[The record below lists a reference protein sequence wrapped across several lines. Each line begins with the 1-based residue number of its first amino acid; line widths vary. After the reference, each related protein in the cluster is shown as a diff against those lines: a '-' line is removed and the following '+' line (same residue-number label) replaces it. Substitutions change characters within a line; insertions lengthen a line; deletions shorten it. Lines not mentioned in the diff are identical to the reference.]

1 MRPGIPFKSA
11 RRTSAK
17 DFMSE
22 KLEDIEAPVPGG
34 NAQMEWVSDIMA
46 EMIRRLDL
54 KYIAMNPGAS
64 YRGLHDSLVN
74 YLGNRNPQML
84 LTLHEEHAVSIAH
97 GYARVTDAPMG
108 CLLHSNVGLMHGLMA
123 IFNAWVNR
131 APIVMFGATGPVDAD
146 IRRPWVDWVHTAQ
159 DQGALLRNYTKW
171 DDQPTSAPALCESF
185 LRAFQIACTAPKGPT
200 YVCLDAGLQE
210 TRLDGPFELP
220 DPARFGPGPAPAPSQ
235 DTLDE
240 MARLLAGA
248 RRPLI
253 LVGRVSRK
261 ADDWD
266 RRIRLAE
273 ALGAKVISELRA
285 GAGFPTEHPLHV
297 YPPRYT
303 PARDALDLMR
313 SADVILALDS
323 FDLAGWFKLMAAPA
337 GPKATVIHCSV
348 DSYNHN
354 GWGKDHLALPAVDLR
369 VLAEPDAAVKLLLP
383 LAEREMQ
390 GKPKKWDAMTLDRQA
405 QASTP
410 HSGGAITNHDL
421 ADCLA
426 ELREGRKF
434 TFTRLPIGWASDRYH
449 FREPLDYLGTDGGGG
464 LGSGPGMAVGV
475 GLALRGTDRIA
486 ITVIGDGDFTQGAT
500 ALWTAAHY
508 RIPVLVI
515 VANNRSNFNDEIHQG
530 QVARER
536 GRPVENKWIGMRLS
550 DPNIDLAALARAQGV
565 EAEGPIGNVA
575 ELRPALEKAI
585 AAVEGGRPYFLDIL
599 VEPGYASLLMV
610 RASGH
615 GASA

>member
-1 MRPGIPFKSA
+1 M
-11 RRTSAK
+11 T
-17 DFMSE
+17 
-22 KLEDIEAPVPGG
+22 KLEDIETPIPS
-34 NAQMEWVSDIMA
+34 NPQMEWVSDIMA

-97 GYARVTDAPMG
+97 GYARVTDEPMG

-131 APIVMFGATGPVDAD
+131 APIMLFGATGPVDAD

-159 DQGALLRNYTKW
+159 DQGALLRHCTKW
-171 DDQPTSAPALCESF
+171 DDQPASAPALCEAL

-210 TRLDGPFELP
+210 THLQRPFEIT
-220 DPARFGPGPAPAPSQ
+220 DPARFTPGPAPAPSQ
-235 DTLDE
+235 ETLEE
-240 MARLLAGA
+240 MAGLLSGA

-253 LVGRVSRK
+253 LIGRVSRK
-261 ADDWD
+261 KEDWD
-266 RRIRLAE
+266 RRVRLAE
-273 ALGAKVISELRA
+273 VLGARVISELRA

-303 PARDALDLMR
+303 PARDTLGLMR

-323 FDLAGWFKLMAAPA
+323 FDLAGWFKLMKSPD
-337 GPKATVIHCSV
+337 GPIGTVIHCSV
-348 DSYNHN
+348 DSYVHN

-369 VLAEPDAAVKLLLP
+369 VLAEPDVAVKCVLP
-383 LAEREMQ
+383 LIERQ
-390 GKPKKWDAMTLDRQA
+390 RTGKSEKWEGITLEKPA
-405 QASTP
+405 TP
-410 HSGGAITNHDL
+410 APPGRNNGGRAITNHDL
-421 ADCLA
+421 AACLA
-426 ELREGRKF
+426 QLREGRKF
-434 TFTRLPIGWASDRYH
+434 TFTRLPIGWASDQYH

-464 LGSGPGMAVGV
+464 LGSGPGMAIGV
-475 GLALRGTDRIA
+475 GLALRGTDRVA
-486 ITVIGDGDFTQGAT
+486 VTVIGDGDFTQGAT

-530 QVARER
+530 QVAQER
-536 GRPVENKWIGMRLS
+536 NRPIENKWIGMRLT
-550 DPNIDLAALARAQGV
+550 DPSIDLAALARAQGV
-565 EAEGPIGNVA
+565 EAAGPISQLE
-575 ELRPALEKAI
+575 ELCPALKKAI
-585 AAVEGGRPYFLDIL
+585 SAVEDGHPYFLDVL

-610 RASGH
+610 RASGQ
-615 GASA
+615 GASS

>member
-1 MRPGIPFKSA
+1 
-11 RRTSAK
+11 
-17 DFMSE
+17 MS

-34 NAQMEWVSDIMA
+34 NAQMEWVSDVMA

-54 KYIAMNPGAS
+54 KYVAMNPGAS

-97 GYARVTDAPMG
+97 GYARVTDEPMG

-131 APIVMFGATGPVDAD
+131 APIMLFGATGPVDAD

-171 DDQPTSAPALCESF
+171 DDQPASAPAVCEAL

-210 TRLDGPFELP
+210 TRLTEPFELP
-220 DPARFGPGPAPAPSQ
+220 DPSRFSPGPSPAPSQ
-235 DTLDE
+235 ETLE
-240 MARLLAGA
+240 QMARLLTSA
-248 RRPLI
+248 RRPLL
-253 LVGRVSRK
+253 LVGRVSRSK
-261 ADDWD
+261 DDWD
-266 RRIRLAE
+266 RRVCLAE

-303 PARDALDLMR
+303 PFEGTLDLMR
-313 SADVILALDS
+313 QADVILALDS
-323 FDLAGWFKLMAAPA
+323 FDLGGWIKLMQV
-337 GPKATVIHCSV
+337 GGRPKATIIHCSV
-348 DSYNHN
+348 DSYVHG

-369 VLAEPDAAVKLLLP
+369 VLAEPEPAVRLLLP
-383 LAEREMQ
+383 LVDKNMT
-390 GKPKKWDAMTLDRQA
+390 GKPKTWDGVTLQRPAPAM
-405 QASTP
+405 P
-410 HSGGAITNHDL
+410 ESGDGTRAITNHDL
-421 ADCLA
+421 AHCLA
-426 ELREGRKF
+426 QLREGCKF
-434 TFTRLPIGWASDRYH
+434 TFTRVPIGWASDQYH

-464 LGSGPGMAVGV
+464 LGSAAGMAVGV

-486 ITVIGDGDFTQGAT
+486 VTIIGDGDFTQGAT

-530 QVARER
+530 QVAKER

-550 DPNIDLAALARAQGV
+550 DPDIDLAALARAQGV
-565 EAEGPIGNVA
+565 EAAGPIVQMA
-575 ELRPALEKAI
+575 DLQPALEKAI
-585 AAVEGGRPYFLDIL
+585 SAVENGRPYFLDVV

-615 GASA
+615 GASS

>member
-1 MRPGIPFKSA
+1 
-11 RRTSAK
+11 
-17 DFMSE
+17 MSN
-22 KLEDIEAPVPGG
+22 LEDIEAPVPGG
-34 NAQMEWVSDIMA
+34 NAQMEWVSDVMA

-97 GYARVTDAPMG
+97 GYARVTEQPMG

-171 DDQPTSAPALCESF
+171 DDQPTSAPALCEAF

-210 TRLDGPFELP
+210 TRLQSPFELP
-220 DPARFGPGPAPAPSQ
+220 DSARFSPGPAPAPAQ
-235 DTLDE
+235 ETLEE
-240 MARLLAGA
+240 MARLLTGAG
-248 RRPLI
+248 RPLI
-253 LVGRVSRK
+253 LVGRVSRRK
-261 ADDWD
+261 DDWD
-266 RRIRLAE
+266 RRIHLAE
-273 ALGAKVISELRA
+273 ALDAKVISELRA

-297 YPPRYT
+297 CPPRYT
-303 PARDALDLMR
+303 PAKDTLELMR
-313 SADVILALDS
+313 NADVILALDS
-323 FDLAGWFKLMAAPA
+323 FDLGGWFKLMKVGS

-348 DSYNHN
+348 DSYVHN

-369 VLAEPDAAVKLLLP
+369 VLAEPDAAVRLLLP
-383 LAEREMQ
+383 LVERGMQ
-390 GKPKKWDAMTLDRQA
+390 GKPKKWDGMTFDQPAPAAPTQGDGHR
-405 QASTP
+405 
-410 HSGGAITNHDL
+410 AITNHDL
-421 ADCLA
+421 ANCLA
-426 ELREGRKF
+426 DLREGRKF
-434 TFTRLPIGWASDRYH
+434 TLTRVPIGWASDCYH

-508 RIPVLVI
+508 HIPVLVI

-530 QVARER
+530 QVAKER

-565 EAEGPIGNVA
+565 EAAGPIGQLA
-575 ELRPALEKAI
+575 DLRPALEKAI
-585 AAVEGGRPYFLDIL
+585 AAVEDGRPYFLDIL

>member
-1 MRPGIPFKSA
+1 
-11 RRTSAK
+11 
-17 DFMSE
+17 MS
-22 KLEDIEAPVPGG
+22 KLEDIESPVPGG
-34 NAQMEWVSDIMA
+34 NAQMEWVSDVMA

-54 KYIAMNPGAS
+54 KYVAMNPGAS
-64 YRGLHDSLVN
+64 YRGLHDSIVN

-97 GYARVTDAPMG
+97 GYARVTEQPMG

-123 IFNAWVNR
+123 IFNAWINR

-171 DDQPTSAPALCESF
+171 DDQPTSVPALCESF
-185 LRAFQIACTAPKGPT
+185 LRAMQLACTPPKGPA

-210 TRLDGPFELP
+210 LPLKGAVEFP
-220 DPARFGPGPAPAPSQ
+220 DPSRFKPGPPPAPSQ
-235 DTLDE
+235 DTLEE
-240 MARLLAGA
+240 MARLLVGA
-248 RRPLI
+248 NRPLL

-261 ADDWD
+261 VEDWD
-266 RRIRLAE
+266 RRVRLAE

-303 PARDALDLMR
+303 PSKETLELMR

-323 FDLAGWFKLMAAPA
+323 FDLGGWFKLMNVRG

-348 DSYNHN
+348 DSYVHN
-354 GWGKDHLALPAVDLR
+354 GWSKDHLALPAVDLR
-369 VLAEPDAAVKLLLP
+369 VLADPDAAVRLLLP
-383 LAEREMQ
+383 FIERSAQ
-390 GKPKKWDAMTLDRQA
+390 AKPKKWEGFNAEQLAPAPANDADGNR
-405 QASTP
+405 
-410 HSGGAITNHDL
+410 AITNHDL
-421 ADCLA
+421 ARCLA
-426 ELREGRKF
+426 QLREGRKF
-434 TFTRLPIGWASDRYH
+434 TFTRVPIGWASDQYH

-464 LGSGPGMAVGV
+464 LGSGAGMAVGV
-475 GLALRGTDRIA
+475 GLALRGSDRVAMTI
-486 ITVIGDGDFTQGAT
+486 IGDGDFTQGAT

-515 VANNRSNFNDEIHQG
+515 VANNRSNFNDEVHQG

-536 GRPVENKWIGMRLS
+536 GRPVENKWIGMRLA
-550 DPNIDLAALARAQGV
+550 DPNMDLAAMARAQGV
-565 EAEGPIGNVA
+565 DAAGPVEKVND
-575 ELRPALEKAI
+575 LRPALEKAI
-585 AAVEGGRPYFLDIL
+585 AAVEAGRPYFLDIV
-599 VEPGYASLLMV
+599 VEPGYATLLMV
-610 RASGH
+610 RSSGQ
-615 GASA
+615 GAST

>member
-1 MRPGIPFKSA
+1 
-11 RRTSAK
+11 
-17 DFMSE
+17 MSE

-34 NAQMEWVSDIMA
+34 NAQMEWISDVMA

-54 KYIAMNPGAS
+54 KYVAMNPGAS

-97 GYARVTDAPMG
+97 GYARVTEQPMG
-108 CLLHSNVGLMHGLMA
+108 CILHSNVGLMHGLMA

-171 DDQPTSAPALCESF
+171 DDQPTSAPALCEAF
-185 LRAFQIACTAPKGPT
+185 LRAFQITCTAPKGPT

-210 TRLDGPFELP
+210 TRLTEPFELP
-220 DPARFGPGPAPAPSQ
+220 DPARFSPGPPPAPSQ
-235 DTLDE
+235 QTLEE
-240 MARLLAGA
+240 MARLLTGA
-248 RRPLI
+248 RRPLLLI
-253 LVGRVSRK
+253 GRVSRNK
-261 ADDWD
+261 DDWD
-266 RRIRLAE
+266 RRVRLAE

-297 YPPRYT
+297 YAPRYT
-303 PARDALDLMR
+303 PFQGTLDLMR
-313 SADVILALDS
+313 QADVIFALDS
-323 FDLAGWFKLMAAPA
+323 FDLGGWIKLMQVSNRPQ
-337 GPKATVIHCSV
+337 ATIIHCSL
-348 DSYNHN
+348 DSYVHN
-354 GWGKDHLALPAVDLR
+354 GWGKDHLALAPVDLR
-369 VLAEPDAAVKLLLP
+369 VLADPDSTVRLLLP
-383 LAEREMQ
+383 LIELGDRAKLETWEGVRLERPVPAA
-390 GKPKKWDAMTLDRQA
+390 PKHGDSRQ
-405 QASTP
+405 
-410 HSGGAITNHDL
+410 AITNHDL
-421 ADCLA
+421 ARCLA
-426 ELREGRKF
+426 ALREGRKF
-434 TFTRLPIGWASDRYH
+434 TFTRLPIGWASDQYH

-464 LGSGPGMAVGV
+464 LGSGAGMAVGV

-530 QVARER
+530 QVAKER

-565 EAEGPIGNVA
+565 EAAGPIIQMA
-575 ELRPALEKAI
+575 DLHPALEKAI
-585 AAVEGGRPYFLDIL
+585 SVVENGRPYFLDVV

-610 RASGH
+610 RAGGQ
-615 GASA
+615 GAST

>member
-1 MRPGIPFKSA
+1 M
-11 RRTSAK
+11 T
-17 DFMSE
+17 
-22 KLEDIEAPVPGG
+22 KLEDIEAPVPAG
-34 NAQMEWVSDIMA
+34 NAHMEWVSDVMA

-97 GYARVTDAPMG
+97 GYARVTDKPMG
-108 CLLHSNVGLMHGLMA
+108 CILHSNVGLMHGLMA

-131 APIVMFGATGPVDAD
+131 APIVIFGATGPVDAD

-171 DDQPTSAPALCESF
+171 DDQPASAPALCEAF

-210 TRLDGPFELP
+210 TPLQGSFELP
-220 DPARFGPGPAPAPSQ
+220 DPARFSPGPAPAPSQ
-235 DTLDE
+235 ETLEE
-240 MARLLAGA
+240 MARLLSGA
-248 RRPLI
+248 QRPLI

-261 ADDWD
+261 KDDWE
-266 RRIRLAE
+266 RRVRLAE
-273 ALGAKVISELRA
+273 VLGAKVISELRA

-297 YPPRYT
+297 CPPRYT
-303 PARDALDLMR
+303 PAKDTLELMR

-323 FDLAGWFKLMAAPA
+323 FDLAGWFKLMKST
-337 GPKATVIHCSV
+337 GIYKTIVIHCSV
-348 DSYNHN
+348 DSYVHN

-369 VLAEPDAAVKLLLP
+369 VLAEPDVAVKNMLP
-383 LAEREMQ
+383 LVERSIY
-390 GKPKKWDAMTLDRQA
+390 GTPKKWTGLTFDKPAA
-405 QASTP
+405 VP
-410 HSGGAITNHDL
+410 PVNGGGKRAITNHDL
-421 ADCLA
+421 ANCLA
-426 ELREGRKF
+426 QLREGRKF
-434 TFTRLPIGWASDRYH
+434 TFTRLPIGWASDQYH

-464 LGSGPGMAVGV
+464 LGSGPGMAIGV
-475 GLALRGTDRIA
+475 GLALRGSGRIA

-530 QVARER
+530 QVASER
-536 GRPVENKWIGMRLS
+536 GRPIENKWIGMRLS
-550 DPNIDLAALARAQGV
+550 DPNIDLAALARAQGL
-565 EAEGPIGNVA
+565 EAGGPVSKFE
-575 ELRPALEKAI
+575 ELRPALEKAV
-585 AAVEGGRPYFLDIL
+585 AAVENGRPYFLDVV

-615 GASA
+615 GASS

>member
-1 MRPGIPFKSA
+1 
-11 RRTSAK
+11 
-17 DFMSE
+17 MSN
-22 KLEDIEAPVPGG
+22 LEDIEAPVPSG
-34 NAQMEWVSDIMA
+34 NAQMEWVSDVMA

-97 GYARVTDAPMG
+97 GYARVTEQPMG

-123 IFNAWVNR
+123 IFNAWINR

-146 IRRPWVDWVHTAQ
+146 LRRPWVDWVHTAQ

-185 LRAFQIACTAPKGPT
+185 LRANQIACTAPKGPT

-210 TRLDGPFELP
+210 TRLEGPLQFP
-220 DPARFGPGPAPAPSQ
+220 DPGRFGPGPAPAPSQ
-235 DTLDE
+235 DTLE
-240 MARLLAGA
+240 QMARLLIGA
-248 RRPLI
+248 SRPLV

-261 ADDWD
+261 PDDWD
-266 RRIRLAE
+266 RRVRLAE

-303 PARDALDLMR
+303 PFQGTLDLMR
-313 SADVILALDS
+313 QADVILALDS
-323 FDLAGWFKLMAAPA
+323 FDLGGWFKLMNVGG
-337 GPKATVIHCSV
+337 GPKGTVIHCSV
-348 DSYNHN
+348 DSYVHN

-369 VLAEPDAAVKLLLP
+369 VLSDPDAAVRLLLP
-383 LAEREMQ
+383 LVEQGMQ
-390 GKPKKWDAMTLDRQA
+390 GKQKKWDQITLERPA
-405 QASTP
+405 PATP
-410 HSGGAITNHDL
+410 ATGDSVRSITNHDL
-421 ADCLA
+421 AHALA
-426 ELREGRKF
+426 QLREGRKF
-434 TFTRLPIGWASDRYH
+434 TFTRFPIGWASDQYH

-475 GLALRGTDRIA
+475 GLALRGSGRIP

-515 VANNRSNFNDEIHQG
+515 VANNRSNFNDEVHQG
-530 QVARER
+530 QVAKDR
-536 GRPVENKWIGMRLS
+536 GRPVENKWIGMRMS
-550 DPNIDLAALARAQGV
+550 DPNVDLAALARAQGL
-565 EAEGPIGNVA
+565 EAAGPIEQVGD
-575 ELRPALEKAI
+575 LRPALEQAI
-585 AAVEGGRPYFLDIL
+585 AAVEDGRPYFLDVV
-599 VEPGYASLLMV
+599 VEPGYATLLMV
-610 RASGH
+610 RASGQ